1 MLREFTICAVL
12 GTLFELACIGGFI
25 FALLVGG
32 VIPWL

>member
-1 MLREFTICAVL
+1 MLRELTICVAL

-25 FALLVGG
+25 FAMLVVG